1 MLWILIA
8 LQWLHILAGIFWFGS
23 AMTASIVVFPA
34 FRKFQPETQRAIIEA
49 FAARYGRLVAAVAG
63 LTIILGI
70 LRGLAGGV
78 LTVLTTPYGLTWI
91 AAIGLALAIAAFE
104 GAWLSPSVGRL
115 IAASRPEE
123 IQALDKRI
131 ANQGAIQLAGFIVLF
146 SLMIA
151 MRFGY

>member
-1 MLWILIA
+1 VLWVLIL
-8 LQWLHILAGIFWFGS
+8 LQWTHILAGIFWFGS
-23 AMTASIVVFPA
+23 AMTATIVAFPS

-49 FAARYGRLVAAVAG
+49 FAARYGRLVGTVAS

-78 LTVLTTPYGLTWI
+78 LSVLTTPYGLTWI

-104 GAWLSPSVGRL
+104 GARLSPSVGRL
-115 IAASRPEE
+115 IGASRPEE
-123 IQALDKRI
+123 IRALDQRI
-131 ANQGAIQLAGFIVLF
+131 ANLGAIQLAGFLVLF